1 MFIEEYKA
9 LDSYEEEQALIAAYA
24 AIPDES
30 GNVKSIHS
38 LRATLVKLG
47 VYKNKPKTTKVYK
60 SDLVDKLV
68 ETLEIEVTDSEHEY
82 LNRLTVTLLR
92 KILAKIP
99 ND

>member
-24 AIPDES
+24 AET
-30 GNVKSIHS
+30 GKSIHS